1 MSLQIEQIKEVNKV
15 NEVNEVNEVNKV
27 NGVNEVNKV
36 NEDNEDND
44 CGICGSQLIEDIVKL
59 KCNHK
64 YHFECLYLSYKFS
77 HSNSCPYCRTPCKIP
92 TSKKDIKQLGGCEGI
107 LKYGKRKG
115 ELCNCNIFKNSL
127 GLKLCKRHF
136 NMEQKKLSDNNKTN

>member
-1 MSLQIEQIKEVNKV
+1 MSLQIEQIKEVNNI
-15 NEVNEVNEVNKV
+15 NEEIKEKLC
-27 NGVNEVNKV
+27 ESK
-36 NEDNEDND
+36 EDND
-44 CGICGSQLIEDIVKL
+44 CGICGSELIEDIVKL

-92 TSKKDIKQLGGCEGI
+92 TSKKDIKQSGGCEGI

-136 NMEQKKLSDNNKTN
+136 NMEQKKSSSNNEIINESINKTINETN